1 MVSIK
6 RSLCT
11 EGTKETFT
19 YLVVCTKGTE
29 KTMSGREDDTEGTE
43 KAVRDHEVGIEGK
56 EEETIRSA
64 LNVIK
69 LKFLQLFFMI
79 SVIVIKY

>member
-1 MVSIK
+1 
-6 RSLCT
+6 
-11 EGTKETFT
+11 
-19 YLVVCTKGTE
+19 
-29 KTMSGREDDTEGTE
+29 MSGPEDDTEGTE